1 MDLRFAIG
9 GGFRVNGLDLILPAA
24 VSDKVASLK
33 VELFKCLASY
43 WWTTIVTAI
52 FMHRCWW
59 QILRN
64 MGVCGALDQKS
75 GSEQGS
81 ARIERYDGL

>member
-1 MDLRFAIG
+1 MDLRFAIA

-24 VSDKVASLK
+24 ASDKVASLK

-43 WWTTIVTAI
+43 WWTTVVTAI
-52 FMHRCWW
+52 FMHRRWS

-75 GSEQGS
+75 ALGAGISS
-81 ARIERYDGL
+81 Y